1 MDKIKLKVLGL
12 SYSQTQ
18 TGAYALVLEAE
29 NSDHRIPIIIG
40 SFEAQAIALQ
50 LENLTP
56 PRPLTH
62 DLFVSVAE
70 KLDVNLKEVNIYKL
84 EEGVF
89 YSQLVL
95 LTKGKLIK
103 IDARTSDAVALALRF
118 ECPIY
123 TTRDIIDKAGLII
136 NIEDETPEGQ
146 ATSQETE
153 TSGPEKKDKRT
164 PSTDNLSEKSLQELN
179 DMLRTAIE
187 KEAYEEASR
196 ISDEI
201 KRRKSNKKD

>member
-1 MDKIKLKVLGL
+1 MDKIRLKVLGL

-29 NSDHRIPIIIG
+29 GSEHRIPIIIG
-40 SFEAQAIALQ
+40 SFEAQAIAIQ
-50 LENLTP
+50 LENLKP

-62 DLFVSVAE
+62 DLFVSMAE
-70 KLDVNLKEVNIYKL
+70 KLNAHLNEVTIYKL

-95 LTKGKLIK
+95 ATDGKSIK

-118 ECPIY
+118 DCPIY
-123 TTRDIIDKAGLII
+123 TTPEIIEKAGLII
-136 NIEDETPEGQ
+136 NIEDDEPKPEQ
-146 ATSQETE
+146 PDKTASKKTEKTTSKSSG
-153 TSGPEKKDKRT
+153 TSLKEK
-164 PSTDNLSEKSLQELN
+164 STDELN
-179 DMLRTAIE
+179 KMLKAAIE

-201 KRRKSNKKD
+201 KRRKSNQNE